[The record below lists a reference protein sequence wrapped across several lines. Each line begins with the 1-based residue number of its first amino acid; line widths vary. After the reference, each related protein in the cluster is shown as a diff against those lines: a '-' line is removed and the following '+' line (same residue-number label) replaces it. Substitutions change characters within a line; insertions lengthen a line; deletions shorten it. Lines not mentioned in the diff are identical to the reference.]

1 MKKFTMIIALVL
13 MTAMPVLAEHVTP
26 ETARIVA
33 TTFLNNNG
41 AKSIELTDLSE
52 EAGFPNLY
60 IFSADNCFVV
70 MSADDCVKP
79 ILGYSLTGNFVVEE
93 MPESVRFWLQ
103 GYSDQIQDAIEYQ
116 AKASPETVWRW
127 KALAE
132 GKAGVAQTTT
142 IVDRLVTTY
151 WRQDPPFNMLCPIN
165 NQGYRT
171 YTGCVATAMAQIM
184 KYWNH
189 PTTGTGSHSY
199 IWGDQTLSANFGNTN
214 YDWSH
219 MTDTYGNSST
229 AVQKTAVATLMYHC
243 GVSINMEY
251 HNPNSDGGVS
261 SSAATPD
268 VMSALQT
275 YFGYAP
281 NMQHK
286 TKNDYSDS
294 LWIAMLKSEFDEGR
308 PVQYRGDDATG
319 KMGGH
324 SFICDGYDSDDNF
337 HINWGFGG
345 GYNSFYTLDFLAP
358 KFDSYYGNYTIQE
371 SAIFG
376 IEPINNSLA
385 APTLSATVNINNT
398 ITLTWSPIEGA
409 TSYDVYK
416 DNIKIGDG
424 VTTTTFRDSN
434 TKFGSYYEYYVRA
447 VSSSTTRSNPSNHII
462 KCPLYR
468 DIKPSNLTANLDNDN
483 TLTLTWTG
491 YSGGQSTDLHYG
503 TAMSYYECGT
513 AATEDAY
520 WGQRYPKA
528 MLSKLKGMSITK
540 ITACFYYPGSY
551 TMYLYSG
558 DLDGNT
564 RVKLAEQT
572 FSKTAS
578 IEWKEFTFDT
588 PIEIDCSKDLWVVFF
603 ASKSISEP
611 ILYAKDYNQ
620 NDANDAKYI
629 SSTLNGLFSS
639 GSIANGDISWLIRT
653 YVSDGS
659 YSYNLYDGNTKVN
672 GNEPI
677 SGTSYTINGI
687 PNDAAL
693 QYTVKT
699 NYYQGES
706 EASNMM
712 GFIVGNAELKS
723 LILDANDKMTLT
735 ERSKLT
741 ITKTLISPSINNL
754 VLENGAQ
761 LFTNSKNVQASVKK
775 SIMGHEEDKGG
786 WNFIASPIDEELLPQ
801 KCDGIYGEYDLY
813 RFNQSVDG
821 KEWQNYKN
829 EEHTS
834 NFVFESGQGYLY
846 ANDKNVNLSFA
857 GPLYDGNGSFALAYD
872 DGNPFAGWNI
882 VGNPFPCNAYIIDMP
897 FYIIKDKQL
906 VPYIGRDPIPP
917 CTGVMVHADG
927 QGQTANFRRI
937 IPNGVITPVFQPN
950 QLHITVVQNVTD
962 RDGVSTTS
970 VEDNAIVSFNE
981 VRQLEKFVFDADATM
996 LYIPQNDIDYAIA
1009 TSEGQGEMPV
1019 NFRAAENGNYTL
1031 TVQPEGVEMNYLR
1044 LIDNLTGN
1052 DVDLLAT
1059 PDYTFTAKTTDYPSR
1074 FRLLFSVLG
1083 NEDDNEANDDF
1094 AYYSNGEIRVVEM
1107 CNDASLQIVDM
1118 MGRVVLFSSDI
1129 ARNVSTNGMTPGVYV
1144 LRLINGNNVKTQKI
1158 MVY

>member
-13 MTAMPVLAEHVTP
+13 MMAMPMLAEHISP

-33 TTFLNNNG
+33 TTFLDNNG

-60 IFSADNCFVV
+60 IFTADDCFVV
-70 MSADDCVKP
+70 MSADNCVKP

-93 MPESVRFWLQ
+93 MPEGVHCWLQ
-103 GYSDQIQDAIEYQ
+103 GYNDQIQYAIEHQ
-116 AKASPETVWRW
+116 TKASPETAGQW

-132 GKAGVAQTTT
+132 GKAGAAQTTT
-142 IVDRLVTTY
+142 IVGPLIQTK
-151 WRQDPPFNMLCPIN
+151 WNQIDPYN
-165 NQGYRT
+165 NQCPLIGNTRAAA
-171 YTGCVATAMAQIM
+171 GCVATAMAQIM

-189 PTTGTGSHSY
+189 PTTGMNSHSY
-199 IWGDQTLSANFGNTN
+199 RWGNKTLSADFGNTD
-214 YDWSH
+214 YDWSN
-219 MTDTYGNSST
+219 MPNTLNSSST
-229 AVQKTAVATLMYHC
+229 PAQKTAVGTLMYHC
-243 GVSINMEY
+243 GISINMAY
-251 HNPNSDGGVS
+251 NTGS
-261 SSAATPD
+261 SNAASIQ
-268 VMSALQT
+268 VMWALQD
-275 YFGYAP
+275 YFKYAP
-281 NMQHK
+281 NMQFK
-286 TKNDYSDS
+286 IKDEYSDS
-294 LWIAMLKSEFDEGR
+294 LWIAMLKTELNELR
-308 PVQYRGDDATG
+308 PMLYRGDNING
-319 KMGGH
+319 GPGH
-324 SFICDGYDSDDNF
+324 SFVCDGYDSDDNF
-337 HINWGFGG
+337 HFNWGWSGSCD
-345 GYNSFYTLDFLAP
+345 GYYSVDYLAP
-358 KFDSYYGNYTIQE
+358 STPDSTPTQGIFTKEE

-376 IEPINNSLA
+376 IEPVNSSLP
-385 APTLSATVNINNT
+385 APTLSSSINKNA
-398 ITLTWSPIEGA
+398 ITLTWNAIESA

-416 DNIKIGDG
+416 DNKKIKS
-424 VTTTTFRDSN
+424 TTSTTYKDSK
-434 TKFGSYYEYYVRA
+434 TEFGIYYDYYVRA
-447 VSSSTTRSNPSNHII
+447 VFPQNTRSNPSNHII

-468 DIKPSNLTANLDNDN
+468 DIKPSNLTANFDNDN
-483 TLTLTWTG
+483 TITLTWTG

-540 ITACFYYPGSY
+540 ITACFYYTGSY
-551 TMYLYSG
+551 AMYLYSG
-558 DLDGNT
+558 DLDEST
-564 RVKLAEQT
+564 RIKLAEQT
-572 FSKTAS
+572 FTIDTARVM
-578 IEWKEFTFDT
+578 WKEFDFNPSID
-588 PIEIDCSKDLWVVFF
+588 IDCSKDLWVVFF
-603 ASKSISEP
+603 ADKSTSQP

-620 NDANDAKYI
+620 DDANDAKYI

-639 GSIANGDISWLIRT
+639 GSIATGDISWLIRT
-653 YVSDGS
+653 YVSDGT

-677 SGTSYTINGI
+677 SGTSYTVNNI
-687 PNDAAL
+687 PNNAAL

-699 NYYQGES
+699 NYNQGES

-723 LILDANDKMTLT
+723 LILNANDKMTLT
-735 ERSKLT
+735 EGSKLT
-741 ITKTLISPSINNL
+741 VIKTLNSPSIDNL

-775 SIMGHEEDKGG
+775 SIMGHKEDKGG

-872 DGNPFAGWNI
+872 DGNPLAGWNI
-882 VGNPFPCNAYIIDMP
+882 VGNPFPCNAYIIDML

-927 QGQTANFRRI
+927 QGQTANFKRI
-937 IPNGVITPVFQPN
+937 DPNGVITSDFQPN
-950 QLHITVVQNVTD
+950 QLHITVMQNVTN

-981 VRQLEKFVFDADATM
+981 GCQLEKFVFDINASRI
-996 LYIPQNDIDYAIA
+996 YIPKNGRDYAIV
-1009 TSEGQGEMPV
+1009 TFEGQGEIPV
-1019 NFRAAENGNYTL
+1019 NFQAAENGSYTF
-1031 TVQPEGVEMNYLR
+1031 TVQPEGVEMNYLH

-1052 DVDLLAT
+1052 EVDLLAT

-1083 NEDDNEANDDF
+1083 NEDDNEANNF
-1094 AYYSNGEIRVVEM
+1094 AYYSDGEIRVVEI
-1107 CNDASLQIVDM
+1107 CDDASLQIVDM
-1118 MGRVVLFSSDI
+1118 MGRVVLVNTDV
-1129 ARNVSTNGMTPGVYV
+1129 ACNVSTNGMTPGVYV
-1144 LRLINGNNVKTQKI
+1144 LRLISGNNVKTQKI